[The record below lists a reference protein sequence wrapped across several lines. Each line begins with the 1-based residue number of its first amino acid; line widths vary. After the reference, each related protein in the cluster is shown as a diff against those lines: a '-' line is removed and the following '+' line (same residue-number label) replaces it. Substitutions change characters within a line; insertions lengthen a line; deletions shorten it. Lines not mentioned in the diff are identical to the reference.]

1 MTIKRWVMSKNDVLE
16 VSGKVLEALSHAMY
30 RVKLETGQTI
40 LAHLAGK
47 MHNHYLKIVAGDVVT
62 IEISPYD
69 LKLGRITS
77 RLDHKAA

>member
-1 MTIKRWVMSKNDVLE
+1 MSKNDVLE
-16 VSGKVLEALSHAMY
+16 VSGKILEPLSHAMF

-47 MHNHYLKIVAGDVVT
+47 MRMHYLKIVPGDIVT
-62 IEISPYD
+62 VEISAYD

-77 RLDHKAA
+77 RLMHEAA